1 MKKLAAV
8 ALALSTTLPFAAA
21 AGDWDGIYGGAEVG
35 ISKPA
40 SGLSGGNGTAYGAFV
55 GYNADLGG
63 SVAGIEL
70 GYSKPDQTLSSG
82 AELENQLKVKAR
94 YGFELGDAGLAYGTV
109 GYLRSGVSTGGHA
122 SGYLV
127 GVGYDHKISDNM
139 FVGAEYSHNRY
150 ESLPGGGEA
159 ISNQL
164 GLRVGLNF

>member
-8 ALALSTTLPFAAA
+8 VLALSSTLPLAATA
-21 AGDWDGIYGGAEVG
+21 EDWSGIYGGAEVG

-40 SGLSGGNGTAYGAFV
+40 SGLSSGNGTTYGGFV
-55 GYNADLGG
+55 GYNLDMGG
-63 SVAGIEL
+63 SVAGAEL
-70 GYSKPDQTLSSG
+70 GYSNPDQTLSSG
-82 AELENQLKVKAR
+82 AELKNQIKVKAR
-94 YGFELGDAGLAYGTV
+94 YGLKLSDAGLAYGTV

-122 SGYLV
+122 TGYLL
-127 GVGYDHKISDNM
+127 GVGYDHKVSDNM